1 MNWTLLSKEW
11 LSLFAIVDPVGAI
24 PLFLATTLGW
34 STRSRRKVGWVAAGS
49 MGGLLLLVAALGTRW
64 LDFFGVSLPAF
75 MVGGGLLLL
84 LMAIDML
91 RATPSPTRHTPEED
105 VEAVNNDHH
114 ALGVVPL
121 GIPLL
126 AGPAAISHVVIQ
138 TTGAHATPFWTM
150 GLAIVG
156 LVLVAGLVFTI
167 AEQVRRAVGAIG
179 MNVVSRLM
187 GIMLAAIAVET
198 MGRGAVLL
206 FPGLAH

>member
-11 LSLFAIVDPVGAI
+11 LALFAIVDPVGAI
-24 PLFLATTLGW
+24 PLFLATTAGW
-34 STRSRRKVGWVAAGS
+34 SALSRRRVGWVAAGS
-49 MGGLLLLVAALGTRW
+49 MGALLFLVAVLGTRW

-105 VEAVNNDHH
+105 VEAATGAHH
-114 ALGVVPL
+114 AVGVVPL

-138 TTGAHATPFWTM
+138 TTGPHATPFWTM
-150 GLAIVG
+150 ALAI
-156 LVLVAGLVFTI
+156 AGLVVVAGTVFTM

-198 MGRGAVLL
+198 MARGALHL
-206 FPGLAH
+206 FPGLMH